1 MFNKGQLSRIEH
13 KLAQI
18 EHSIAQIR
26 ADCVLVRPVSGEDLK
41 PKSKTNKR
49 LGRPT
54 VWGKKYPQSFLDCIS
69 GRYKTKK
76 HIAADLNVS
85 IGTVSAYVKLARQD
99 GVKVLTKTVTGKI
112 KSYKIAKEQ

>member
-18 EHSIAQIR
+18 EHSLAQIK
-26 ADCVLVRPVSGEDLK
+26 ADCVLVRPVNDKDLK
-41 PKSKTNKR
+41 SKPKTNKR
-49 LGRPT
+49 SGRPT

-69 GRYKTKK
+69 GRYKTKEQ
-76 HIAADLNVS
+76 IAADLNVG

-99 GVKVLTKTVTGKI
+99 RVTILTKTVSGRI